1 MSNIE
6 QWIEDL
12 GSDDPKTRIDAM
24 TRLEEANHTDAAVH
38 VAGILRE
45 DEDAGVR
52 FQAAQTLS
60 RFAVADTVPE
70 LLFALRGD
78 DLWVRMMVTE
88 GLIKIGEPAVEG
100 LLTALNHEN
109 RAVRRAAAKALGKI
123 GDERAVMALRAA
135 LLDSDIDVRRFAAQ
149 ALGRIGDSETID
161 ALSDALRDDSDRV
174 RKAAAGALV
183 NIGEA
188 SIPMLIEAL
197 QDPEPRVA
205 ILAVVTLKQLG
216 YEPPEE

>member
-1 MSNIE
+1 MSTIE
-6 QWIEDL
+6 QWITDL
-12 GSDDPKTRIDAM
+12 ASDDPKTRIDAM
-24 TRLEEANHTDAAVH
+24 NRLEEANHTAAAVH
-38 VAGILRE
+38 VAVVLRE
-45 DEDAGVR
+45 DDDAGVR

-60 RFAVADTVPE
+60 RFAMADTVPE

-88 GLIKIGEPAVEG
+88 GLIKIGAPAVEG

-123 GDERAVMALRAA
+123 GDERAVTSLRAA

-149 ALGRIGDSETID
+149 AIGRIGDAATLD
-161 ALSDALRDDSDRV
+161 ALSDALRDDSDKV

-183 NIGEA
+183 EIGA
-188 SIPMLIEAL
+188 DAIPLLIDAL

-205 ILAVVTLKQLG
+205 ILAVVTLRQLG
-216 YEPPEE
+216 YEPPEA